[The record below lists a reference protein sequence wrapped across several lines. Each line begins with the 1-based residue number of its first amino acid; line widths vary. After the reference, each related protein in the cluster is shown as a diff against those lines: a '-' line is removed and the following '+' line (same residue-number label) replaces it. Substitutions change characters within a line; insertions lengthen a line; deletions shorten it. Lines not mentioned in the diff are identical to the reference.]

1 MVSAEQLKQWL
12 KRPEG
17 LNLEFKEAKNQFSH
31 DKDLPDYCAALS
43 NEGGGK
49 LILGIDNKGNIVGT
63 QAFAGTHNQLSHDIL
78 QKLEIRVDVEEL
90 HYEGQRV
97 LVFHVPPRPWI
108 GRPVKSTGNY
118 TYPMRA
124 GESLVEMDEQTLRG
138 ILNEGEPDF
147 SEQIVPGLTI
157 ADLNIKAIDNFKK
170 RWAQKSNRDEYL
182 QFPIEKL
189 LRSIGSMTD
198 KGLNYASLVLFGS
211 KEKIDELIP
220 GSEIIFEWRHDQAK
234 TAHDFRINWRE
245 PFFAIYDDIWNAI
258 NARNIR
264 FPFQEGLFQREVYAF
279 NEKAIREALLNAVAH
294 RDYRISGQSIF
305 IKASPQEF
313 FIESPGGFPQGIT
326 PDNILEKSYW
336 RNRRIAE
343 ILEKA
348 ELVER
353 AGQGMNDIFE
363 SSIREGKGVPNFQ
376 GSDAYSVVLRIPAQ
390 VKDRNFILFLEK
402 AAKEKQIILSFEEIF
417 ELEKVRDRGVVE
429 NAEFRNKF
437 VRLGLI
443 EQVGRTRGAKY
454 ILSHHYYQHTDKT
467 GVHTRLKG
475 LSREQKK
482 ELVLNH
488 LKTNK
493 KGVMKDFKD
502 AFTDMNRVGI
512 NNLFQEL
519 KKAGKI
525 EHIGSKRQGYWILK
539 GSKTI

>member
-17 LNLEFKEAKNQFSH
+17 VNLEFKEAKAQFGH
-31 DKDLPDYCAALS
+31 DKDLPDYCAALA

-49 LILGIDNKGNIVGT
+49 LILGADNKGCVVGT
-63 QAFAGTHNQLSHDIL
+63 KAFTGTHNQLSHDLL
-78 QKLEIRVDVEEL
+78 QKIGIRVDVEEL

-97 LVFHVPPRPWI
+97 LIFHVPPRPWI

-124 GESLVEMDEQTLRG
+124 GESLVEMDEQTLKR

-157 ADLNIKAIDNFKK
+157 ADLNSDAIENFKQ
-170 RWAQKSNRDEYL
+170 RWAQKSKRNEY
-182 QFPIEKL
+182 QHFSIDKL
-189 LRSIGSMTD
+189 LKSIGCLSD
-198 KGLNYASLVLFGS
+198 KGLNYASLILFGN
-211 KEKIDELIP
+211 KEKVDELMP

-245 PFFAIYDDIWNAI
+245 PFFAIYDDIWNTI

-294 RDYRISGQSIF
+294 RDYRISGRSIF

-348 ELVER
+348 EMVER

-390 VKDRNFILFLEK
+390 VKDKNFILFLEK
-402 AAKEKQIILSFEEIF
+402 TAKEKQIILSFEEIF
-417 ELEKVRDRGVVE
+417 ELEKIRESGLVS
-429 NAEFRNKF
+429 NKEFRDKF
-437 VRLGLI
+437 IRLGFI
-443 EQVGRTRGAKY
+443 EQVGRTRGTKY
-454 ILSHHYYQHTDKT
+454 ILSHHYYLHTDKT

-493 KGVMKDFKD
+493 KGVMKDLKD
-502 AFTDMNRVGI
+502 AFTDMNRGGI
-512 NNLFQEL
+512 NNLLQEL

-525 EHIGSKRQGYWILK
+525 EHIGSKSQGYWILK
-539 GSKTI
+539 DSKN